1 MMFPAALHLHP
12 IVDHFTI
19 ALLSVGVACD
29 VAGVLASLLRS
40 ALIQSGAER
49 LRRTA
54 LILMIGGAL
63 AAIVSYLTGDAE
75 ANRIWDTMNPAAQ
88 TLLYSDTSMLAHATL
103 GRYLMW
109 IFVALAAWRIAQE
122 LFPIFSRAR
131 IAYLCAALLATG
143 ALLYQG
149 KTGGELVYDYGV
161 GITVKAP
168 TGPSAASGA
177 R

>member
-1 MMFPAALHLHP
+1 MFPASIQLHP

-19 ALLSVGVACD
+19 ALASVGVACD
-29 VAGVLASLLRS
+29 VAGALASFWRFR
-40 ALIQSGAER
+40 LIQNGAER
-49 LRRTA
+49 LRRSA

-63 AAIVSYLTGDAE
+63 AAIVSYFTGDAE
-75 ANRIWDTMNPAAQ
+75 ANRVWDTMTPAAH
-88 TLLYSDTSMLAHATL
+88 TLLYSDTSLLAHATL

-109 IFVALAAWRIAQE
+109 TFVALAAWRIAQE
-122 LFPIFSRAR
+122 LVPILSRAWA
-131 IAYLCAALLATG
+131 AYLCAALVATG

-161 GITVKAP
+161 GIAARVPA
-168 TGPSAASGA
+168 GSSA

>member
-1 MMFPAALHLHP
+1 MFPASMHLHP

-19 ALLSVGVACD
+19 ALLSAGVACD
-29 VAGVLASLLRS
+29 VAGALASRLGS
-40 ALIQSGAER
+40 TLIQTGALR
-49 LRRTA
+49 LQRSA

-63 AAIVSYLTGDAE
+63 AAVVSYFSGDAE
-75 ANRIWDTMNPAAQ
+75 ANRVWDTMNPAAQ
-88 TLLYSDTSMLAHATL
+88 ALLYSDTSLLAHATL

-109 IFVALAAWRIAQE
+109 TFLVLAAWRIAQE
-122 LFPIFSRAR
+122 LVPIFSRAR
-131 IAYLCAALLATG
+131 IAYLCTALIATG

-161 GITVKAP
+161 GIAAKAP
-168 TGPSAASGA
+168 SAGSSA